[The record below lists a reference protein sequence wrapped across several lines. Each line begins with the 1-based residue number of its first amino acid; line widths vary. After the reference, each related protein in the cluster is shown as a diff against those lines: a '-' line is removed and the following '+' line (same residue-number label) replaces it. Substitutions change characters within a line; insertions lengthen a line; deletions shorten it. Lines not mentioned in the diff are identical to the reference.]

1 LAQIKPIAMA
11 ITITQSTTAAQQP
24 LATANGS
31 SPDSELSQPSNP
43 SSLNM
48 TQIPFLAEQQSFNKT
63 HTPRSEIVY
72 FGEKPFRFQ
81 TASFRLQNV
90 LW

>member
-11 ITITQSTTAAQQP
+11 ITITQSKTASQQP

-31 SPDSELSQPSNP
+31 SPDSELSQPS
-43 SSLNM
+43 SIIIW
-48 TQIPFLAEQQSFNKT
+48 IPFLAEQNESMNKT

-72 FGEKPFRFQ
+72 FGDEPFRFQ